1 MNILNLANVLGDD
14 VPLSALSLCDEIL
27 ERLYETTP
35 NLALLIRKED
45 TGTVLMGI
53 FESLDDVS
61 QNKLAETALV
71 NVLKT
76 QIVIHDVTLY
86 RADTSNKSAK
96 CELWPKRIIGLFITF
111 MFSVVLYKLAVFIFL
126 LKSEGEVVDGIVYKV
141 MLFLLSILKPLLF

>member
-35 NLALLIRKED
+35 NLALLIHKED

-61 QNKLAETALV
+61 QNKLTETALV
-71 NVLKT
+71 NVLKI

-86 RADTSNKSAK
+86 RANTSSKSAK
-96 CELWPKRIIGLFITF
+96 RELWPKRIIGLFRTF
-111 MFSVVLYKLAVFIFL
+111 LFSVVLYKLAVFIFL
-126 LKSEGEVVDGIVYKV
+126 LKSEGEIVDGIVYKV
-141 MLFLLSILKPLLF
+141 MLFLLSILKPQLF